1 MIHKCNAEVKII
13 VNFTNQKKK
22 SNKMKKN
29 KIVRLFRKYRKFER
43 KRSVEK
49 ELKKSKVFA

>member
-1 MIHKCNAEVKII
+1 
-13 VNFTNQKKK
+13 
-22 SNKMKKN
+22 MKKN